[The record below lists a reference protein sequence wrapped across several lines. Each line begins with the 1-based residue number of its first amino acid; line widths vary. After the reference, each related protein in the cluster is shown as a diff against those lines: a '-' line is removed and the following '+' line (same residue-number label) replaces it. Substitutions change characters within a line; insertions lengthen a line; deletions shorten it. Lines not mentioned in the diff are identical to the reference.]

1 MFIRWDCWTLTLHGY
16 ILFCYIWSR
25 AIYIG
30 EIYTLVSSTL
40 DILWRWDVNRRSSLQ
55 EMMMISSTFLRDL
68 RADQKQFTITHFL
81 LSKRLSCESYKVMSL
96 LIAKYPLSLKRN
108 FSSKNF
114 DRASKREVCIF
125 FFSLTVIWLPFGQF
139 KAILKGEA
147 SLTRC

>member
-1 MFIRWDCWTLTLHGY
+1 MFIQWDCWTLTLLAY

-55 EMMMISSTFLRDL
+55 EMIMISSTFLRDL
-68 RADQKQFTITHFL
+68 RADQRQFTITHFL
-81 LSKRLSCESYKVMSL
+81 LSKRLPCESYKVMSL

-108 FSSKNF
+108 FSSENF

-125 FFSLTVIWLPFGQF
+125 FFFFDCYLAALRP
-139 KAILKGEA
+139 ILGH
-147 SLTRC
+147 S